1 MAGNKSVGRSG
12 ASQSVRSAKRRENL
26 SVSAAESLQAPQGD
40 GQQARDEQQQQRG
53 GRREGRTHHVRARVL
68 APPPRATR
76 ATRPTAFAIAR
87 AVISISSSLGLGSS
101 WPKLWPI
108 FFFHVRFHPLNLLD
122 GLWLQR
128 RPWCRPASHHGA
140 RSRTN
145 CAGVLRSTSETSSAG
160 SSIRQ
165 RSARRD
171 LTCPSARGHWRAA
184 AAGARCP

>member
-53 GRREGRTHHVRARVL
+53 GRREGRTHHGRARVL

-108 FFFHVRFHPLNLLD
+108 FFSRAFPSPELARRFAV
-122 GLWLQR
+122 QR